1 MATGRYALFR
11 RLKTRYQNS
20 LNDLLYWYCQGVI
33 RERQW
38 YSLRGFVFP
47 PRFHGF
53 LARDISD
60 LFQCIVNNFPGIAI
74 VGKISAHFLGFV
86 FKVHS

>member
-1 MATGRYALFR
+1 M
-11 RLKTRYQNS
+11 
-20 LNDLLYWYCQGVI
+20 I

-38 YSLRGFVFP
+38 YSLPGFVFP

-60 LFQCIVNNFPGIAI
+60 LFQCIVNNFHGIAI

-86 FKVHS
+86 FKVRIIRAKLPQTKKLRERNGGHSFDGV